1 MKCVIAK
8 WISIITDYVCAIA
21 GVTVT
26 GVETVRLLTGPVRRD
41 SVTTES
47 THFESPGT
55 KAPSVVYAIGL
66 YLEDKAGNLS
76 KKDLY
81 PEPRMVKLSE
91 THCTI
96 L

>member
-1 MKCVIAK
+1 MCV
-8 WISIITDYVCAIA
+8 VV
-21 GVTVT
+21 GVAVT
-26 GVETVRLLTGPVRRD
+26 GVETVRLITGPVRRD
-41 SVTTES
+41 SVTAES

-55 KAPSVVYAIGL
+55 KSPSVVYAIRI
-66 YLEDKAGNLS
+66 YIEDKSGNLS